1 VTAFNGLPHADLI
14 EIPVF
19 YSSKQAF
26 NSSAKGLMSLAF
38 CAFPL

>member
-26 NSSAKGLMSLAF
+26 NSSARVNVTAV
-38 CAFPL
+38 CALPL